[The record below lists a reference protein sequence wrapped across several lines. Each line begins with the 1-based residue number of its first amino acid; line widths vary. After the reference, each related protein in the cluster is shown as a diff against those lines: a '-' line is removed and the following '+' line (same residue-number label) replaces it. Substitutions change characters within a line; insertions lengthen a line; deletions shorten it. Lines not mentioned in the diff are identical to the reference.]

1 MSWSNSHLD
10 YCMGNW
16 LKEDKLTAGDPVR
29 RLSLFSNPERGPRL
43 DGVEAG
49 DVDKGLDQELLMPEF

>member
-1 MSWSNSHLD
+1 
-10 YCMGNW
+10 MGNW